1 MVFKLDDVKNYKGP
15 EIDLILRLA
24 NKPAIVLYLLQE
36 TWNNYNKEK
45 RSLILRYSKMHK
57 LHNYI
62 SSSLHSQSMSP
73 ACNAG
78 GQGRMQQW
86 VCFTDGNPKIMKPQS
101 LIMICKQTCSI
112 YYPNG
117 EHVFIKE
124 QRVLPI
130 LSLYFKAVP
139 YAAPLKVIQKKK
151 KFQRRSV
158 SLLFKVS
165 TCRFWWNKRHH
176 EQEHQKGSRLHCMNE
191 WWALGIEVGLDKKC
205 VCIFN
210 G

>member
-1 MVFKLDDVKNYKGP
+1 MAMVFKLDGVKNYKGP

-151 KFQRRSV
+151 NFKGGQCPYFSRF
-158 SLLFKVS
+158 LLAGFDEIRDTMNRNIKKAADCIV
-165 TCRFWWNKRHH
+165 WMNG
-176 EQEHQKGSRLHCMNE
+176 EHWG
-191 WWALGIEVGLDKKC
+191 
-205 VCIFN
+205 
-210 G
+210 

>member
-1 MVFKLDDVKNYKGP
+1 M
-15 EIDLILRLA
+15 R
-24 NKPAIVLYLLQE
+24 
-36 TWNNYNKEK
+36 
-45 RSLILRYSKMHK
+45 K

-62 SSSLHSQSMSP
+62 CSSLHTQSMSP

-101 LIMICKQTCSI
+101 LIMTCRQTCSI

-139 YAAPLKVIQKKK
+139 YAAALKVIQKK

-158 SLLFKVS
+158 SLLFKIS

-191 WWALGIEVGLDKKC
+191 WWAFGIEVGLDKKR

>member
-1 MVFKLDDVKNYKGP
+1 
-15 EIDLILRLA
+15 
-24 NKPAIVLYLLQE
+24 
-36 TWNNYNKEK
+36 
-45 RSLILRYSKMHK
+45 
-57 LHNYI
+57 
-62 SSSLHSQSMSP
+62 
-73 ACNAG
+73 
-78 GQGRMQQW
+78 MQQW

-151 KFQRRSV
+151 ISKAVSVPTFQGFYLQV
-158 SLLFKVS
+158 LMK
-165 TCRFWWNKRHH
+165 
-176 EQEHQKGSRLHCMNE
+176 
-191 WWALGIEVGLDKKC
+191 
-205 VCIFN
+205 
-210 G
+210 